1 MAELTATASCTAYRA
16 VVEATGEPLGQRQ
29 LAERVGWMAA
39 LAQQLADS
47 IVTAHWTDGDLDA
60 LAAGVDAAGR
70 DLPSKGWM
78 ALRRLGW
85 TASVAKGVSVSD
97 RVCRTA
103 EESAART
110 LRLALHRRLIVKA
123 ILATWPKDPRKRTD
137 AEWATMRALLAA
149 GTTNTEVRNRTRQI
163 RAWAAGRDGRLPA
176 MLTELEAPPHS
187 PAQVL
192 LAAADKQLTTLSR
205 TDEQTARLRVRL
217 PLVAAPATTADW
229 AWHVIDLRLPPTV
242 PADANL
248 AAPTLRVV
256 DRAVR
261 ADVPFTQPI
270 PTSRADGHVVGLGLD
285 WGVNTLLTGS
295 IGRLATGGGRLR
307 VLSDGRRLRFDATPI
322 TAKLQ
327 RLRRNRETVAAR
339 RDHYT
344 SLLATL
350 PATGP
355 QATILQRKQQIL
367 DAEHQHLCNRIRRL
381 NHNLAWAAARW
392 ATDQALALGATV
404 IYLEDLATLEA
415 RGRRG
420 AANARLSGQVRGTI
434 AGAVRH
440 LAAKAGVAVVTV
452 PARGTSKGCP
462 RCLGVLNH
470 APAPD
475 RANQRGWKW
484 AVCPRCGLSCDR
496 DQAAAERIV
505 ARGLLAQH
513 HTMADRKTGARTIR
527 TTLDGPVARARRPR
541 RQTRRRTRSVRRRQR
556 LPATRSRPPTMT
568 AGTHHPTPARPP
580 ARPKRTTA
588 TPKTSR
594 RAPDRRAV
602 PAPAATLAAGKRPA
616 GPVPQTRRRLRAA
629 AVSGPA
635 HDRLHRPGR
644 LRSIRSGA
652 AWGFHR
658 RVHATEVVLLGDF
671 SPRIPRATPRPEC
684 RDHIGNCR

>member
-1 MAELTATASCTAYRA
+1 MAELTATASCTACRA
-16 VVEATGEPLGQRQ
+16 VIEASGELVGQRQ

-39 LAQQLADS
+39 LAQRLAGS

-70 DLPSKGWM
+70 HLPSKGWM

-85 TASVAKGVSVSD
+85 TASVAEGGSVSD

-103 EESAART
+103 EEPAART
-110 LRLALHRRLIVKA
+110 LRLALHRRVIGKA
-123 ILATWPKDPRKRTD
+123 ILAAWPKDPGKRTD
-137 AEWATMRALLAA
+137 AAWATMRALLPV
-149 GTTNTEVRNRTRQI
+149 GTTNTEVRSRTRQIRSRTRQI
-163 RAWAAGRDGRLPA
+163 RAWAAGHDGRLPDV
-176 MLTELEAPPHS
+176 LTELEPPPHS
-187 PAQVL
+187 PAQLL
-192 LAAADKQLTTLSR
+192 LAAADKQLTTLAR
-205 TDEQTARLRVRL
+205 ADEQRARLRVRL

-229 AWHVIDLRLPPTV
+229 AWHGIDLRLPPTV
-242 PADANL
+242 PADAGL
-248 AAPTLRVV
+248 AAPTVRVV

-261 ADVPFTQPI
+261 VDVPFTQPI
-270 PTSRADGHVVGLGLD
+270 PTSRPDGHVVGLGLD

-295 IGRLATGGGRLR
+295 IGRLATIGGRLR
-307 VLSDGRRLRFDATPI
+307 VASDGRRLRFDATPI

-344 SLLATL
+344 RLLATL
-350 PATGP
+350 AATGP

-367 DAEHQHLCNRIRRL
+367 DAEHEYLCNRIRRR
-381 NHNLAWAAARW
+381 NRNLAWVAARW
-392 ATDQALALGATV
+392 ATDPALALGATV
-404 IYLEDLATLEA
+404 IDLEDLATLEA

-434 AGAVRH
+434 VGAVRH

-462 RCLGVLNH
+462 RCRGVLSH

-484 AVCPRCGLSCDR
+484 AGCPRCGLSCDR
-496 DQAAAERIV
+496 DHAAAERIV
-505 ARGLLAQH
+505 ARGLLAQP
-513 HTMADRKTGARTIR
+513 HTVTDRKTGARTIR
-527 TTLDGPVARARRPR
+527 TTVDGPVARARRPR
-541 RQTRRRTRSVRRRQR
+541 RQTRSVRRRQR
-556 LPATRSRPPTMT
+556 RPATRSRPPTMT
-568 AGTHHPTPARPP
+568 AGTHSPTPARPP
-580 ARPKRTTA
+580 AQPKRTAA

-594 RAPDRRAV
+594 CAPDRRAV
-602 PAPAATLAAGKRPA
+602 PGPVATLAAGKRPA
-616 GPVPQTRRRLRAA
+616 GPVPQTRRRLRVA

-644 LRSIRSGA
+644 IRSGA

-658 RVHATEVVLLGDF
+658 RVHATEVVLLSDF
-671 SPRIPRATPRPEC
+671 SPRIPTATPHPEC
-684 RDHIGNCR
+684 QDHIGNCR